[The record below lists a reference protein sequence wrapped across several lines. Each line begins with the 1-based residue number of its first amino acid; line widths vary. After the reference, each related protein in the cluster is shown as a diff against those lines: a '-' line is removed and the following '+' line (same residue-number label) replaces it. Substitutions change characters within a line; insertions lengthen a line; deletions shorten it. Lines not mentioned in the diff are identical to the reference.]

1 MGTTARMAATIRWL
15 IRRDM
20 DEVLAIEG
28 QSFGF
33 PWTEEDFWSCLR
45 QSACI
50 GMVAE
55 RNGEIVGYMIYE
67 LHKSRIN
74 VLNFAVAGEA
84 RRSQVGT
91 QMVQKLVGKLS
102 DQRRTSITT
111 LFRES
116 NLSAQL
122 FFRAMEFE
130 AVAVLRGEYED
141 TDEDAYEMRYAIS
154 GGSPVDLR
162 NRIGK
167 YLD

>member
-1 MGTTARMAATIRWL
+1 MEVTARKAVTIRWL

-20 DEVLAIEG
+20 ADILRIERE
-28 QSFGF
+28 SFEF
-33 PWTEEDFWSCLR
+33 PWTKEEFRSCLLQR
-45 QSACI
+45 NCI

-55 RNGEIVGYMIYE
+55 HEHEIVGFMVYE
-67 LHKSRIN
+67 MHRSSLSI
-74 VLNFAVAGEA
+74 LNFAVAGEA

-102 DQRRTSITT
+102 HQRRDSITT
-111 LFRES
+111 LVRES

-141 TDEDAYEMRYAIS
+141 TDEDAYEMRYAI
-154 GGSPVDLR
+154 GGNGLVYLR